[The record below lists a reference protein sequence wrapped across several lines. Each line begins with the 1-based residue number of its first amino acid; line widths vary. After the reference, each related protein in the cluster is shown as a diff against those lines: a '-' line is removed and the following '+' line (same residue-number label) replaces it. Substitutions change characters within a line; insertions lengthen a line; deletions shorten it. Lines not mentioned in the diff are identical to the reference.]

1 MGDKEEKVALGFIAT
16 LMAETPDEE
25 LYEASAT
32 AQHNFDAGPGPIQAG
47 YKSIRFIRTFVPD
60 FRFEDVRVH
69 SGERSCTLQY
79 VVRGTLPAGGTIEAP
94 TCTVLTFS
102 ETGRIATLEEYLDTN
117 QLKSLTDLMAAG
129 RPT

>member
-79 VVRGTLPAGGTIEAP
+79 VVRGTLPAGGSIEAP

-102 ETGRIATLEEYLDTN
+102 EAGRIATLEEYLDTN